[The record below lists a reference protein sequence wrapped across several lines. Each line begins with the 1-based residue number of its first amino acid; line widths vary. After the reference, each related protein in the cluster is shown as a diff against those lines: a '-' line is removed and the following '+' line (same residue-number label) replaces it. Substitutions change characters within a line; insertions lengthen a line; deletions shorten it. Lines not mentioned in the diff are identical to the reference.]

1 MEAITHAQVQ
11 EVVQR
16 LPATKLTFAY
26 SLLIDLADREMAS
39 QSAQTDF
46 LCLPLSERRRLLTL
60 QAQQMKA
67 HYEQTAL
74 ERQAWQAGDFVD
86 EY

>member
-16 LPATKLTFAY
+16 LPVTKLTFAY
-26 SLLIDLADREMAS
+26 SLLIDLADRETAS
-39 QSAQTDF
+39 PSAQTEF
-46 LCLPLSERRRLLTL
+46 LRLPLSERRRLLTL

-67 HYEQTAL
+67 HYEQTAR
-74 ERQAWQAGDFVD
+74 ERQAWQGGDFVD